1 MKMRKGCFN
10 LMTDIFI
17 EKKKYEAQQKELA
30 KEASARPIVC
40 GVMNCRWHDGISRC
54 KAPSIHVG
62 PGYASSSVDTVCAT
76 FEPKV
81 IM

>member
-1 MKMRKGCFN
+1 
-10 LMTDIFI
+10 MTEIFI
-17 EKKKYEAQQKELA
+17 EKKKYEAQQRELE
-30 KEASARPIVC
+30 KNASTRPIVC

-54 KAPSIHVG
+54 KAPSVQVG

-76 FEPKV
+76 FEPKT

>member
-1 MKMRKGCFN
+1 
-10 LMTDIFI
+10 MTEISI
-17 EKKKYEAQQKELA
+17 EKKKYEAEKSELA
-30 KEASARPIVC
+30 KNASSRPIIC

-54 KAPSIHVG
+54 KAESVQVG